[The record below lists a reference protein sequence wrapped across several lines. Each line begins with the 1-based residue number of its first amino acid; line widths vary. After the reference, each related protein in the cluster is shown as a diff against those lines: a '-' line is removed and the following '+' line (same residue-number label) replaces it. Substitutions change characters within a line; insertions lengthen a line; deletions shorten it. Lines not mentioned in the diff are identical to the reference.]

1 MSIQGKNVIGIRRVA
16 IERIL
21 KQYKV
26 DQEIEI
32 VVCRLKDPTFI
43 LNLTTR
49 LANAAHNHQLLING
63 SSKQSPKHHHQKQ
76 HHQSLVNTLI
86 QKQHS
91 QLGIDQAEIAR
102 YLNLNEQIFNEL
114 INFQDPS
121 YSPVAAAATATKT
134 TTRPKAPSSPPPTS
148 SSSSSS
154 SSQKQPMKRTVVH
167 HQETTTTTTAV
178 RSMSSSNVITGTVDK
193 QKKTIIKPPVI

>member
-63 SSKQSPKHHHQKQ
+63 KQSPKHHHQKQ

-134 TTRPKAPSSPPPTS
+134 TTRPKAPSSPPPIS

-193 QKKTIIKPPVI
+193 KIIKPPVI